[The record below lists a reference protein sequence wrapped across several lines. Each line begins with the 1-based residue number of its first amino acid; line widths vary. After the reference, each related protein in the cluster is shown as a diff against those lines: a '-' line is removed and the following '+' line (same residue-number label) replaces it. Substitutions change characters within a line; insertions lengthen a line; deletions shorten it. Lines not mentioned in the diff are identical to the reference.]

1 MSVLNAILD
10 AVKSGIANNENSEN
24 INNTLLESVI
34 SMVGDQQSGGLMGL
48 VEKFSAGG
56 LGEQAASWVSTGQNL
71 PITSDQVQAVLG
83 SSFVQDIATKMNI
96 DTTNVASNLAYL
108 LPLVIDKLTPDGE
121 VSNDNNLPQMALAG
135 LSSLLGSKSA

>member
-1 MSVLNAILD
+1 MSALDTILG
-10 AVKSGIANNENSEN
+10 AVKGGIVNNENSESTD
-24 INNTLLESVI
+24 NTLLESVI

-56 LGEQAASWVSTGQNL
+56 LSEQVTSWVSTGQNL
-71 PITSDQVQAVLG
+71 PVTSDQVQAVLG

-96 DTTNVASNLAYL
+96 DTTNVASNLAHL

-121 VSNDNNLPQMALAG
+121 ISDDNNLSQIALAG
-135 LSSLLGSKSA
+135 LSSLLSNKSA

>member
-10 AVKSGIANNENSEN
+10 AVKSGIANNENAEVTD
-24 INNTLLESVI
+24 NTLLESVI

-56 LGEQAASWVSTGQNL
+56 LGEQVASWVSTGQNL
-71 PITSDQVQAVLG
+71 PITSDQVQAALG

-135 LSSLLGSKSA
+135 LSSLLGNKSA